1 MNKNHIKFFWVILL
15 FICFTGKAQIR
26 PKLVEILKEKEGNIY
41 KIYARNT
48 NFCPVSVYFTYTGT
62 NACGIPSERVLVD
75 AKAQKQYLFS
85 IGACNTKN
93 TYNFNY
99 RFSYWLG
106 DTDLKSID
114 TDFVYML
121 PFPEGSSYKVMQGYN
136 GSYSHQNENSIDFK
150 TPEGSKVVAMREG
163 VVIAVKEDS
172 NRGGPNSSYA
182 NDGNYILIHHSDNTF
197 GLYYHFKQN
206 GCVVN
211 EGDVVKQGQ
220 LIGYSGNTGWS
231 SEPHLHVNICS
242 YKPQVNEKNMITY
255 ETFFAT
261 KGNQKTILQ
270 RDKTYTSVMP

>member
-1 MNKNHIKFFWVILL
+1 MSN
-15 FICFTGKAQIR
+15 AQVR
-26 PKLVEILKEKEGNIY
+26 PKLAEIFKEKEGNVY

-48 NFCPVSVYFTYTGT
+48 NFCPISVFFTYTAT
-62 NACGIPSERVLVD
+62 NTCGFPSERVLVE
-75 AKAQKQYLFS
+75 AQAQKQYLFT
-85 IGACNTKN
+85 IKACNTKDA
-93 TYNFNY
+93 YNFNY
-99 RFSYWLG
+99 RYTYWLG
-106 DTDLKSID
+106 DTDLKSTD
-114 TDFVYML
+114 KDFVYML
-121 PFPEGSSYKVMQGYN
+121 PFSEGSSYKVMQGYN

-172 NRGGPNSSYA
+172 NKGGPNSSYA

-211 EGDVVKQGQ
+211 EGDAIKQGQ

-242 YKPQVNEKNMITY
+242 YKPQVNDKNMITY

-261 KGNQKTILQ
+261 KGNKKTFLQK
-270 RDKTYTSVMP
+270 DKTYTSVMP